1 MLMKVRAMWARVLAV
16 LAIAS
21 ALLMVMALA

>member
-1 MLMKVRAMWARVLAV
+1 VRTIVLALMGLAV

-21 ALLMVMALA
+21 ALYRRSG